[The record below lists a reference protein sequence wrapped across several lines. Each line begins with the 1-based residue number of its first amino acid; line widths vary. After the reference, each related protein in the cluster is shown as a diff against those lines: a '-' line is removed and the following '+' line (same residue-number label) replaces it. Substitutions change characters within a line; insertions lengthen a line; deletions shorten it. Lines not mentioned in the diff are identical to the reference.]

1 MVQGLPNSR
10 FASGLINSQ
19 LAYTLAP
26 EDRSGMDRGGDLANR
41 VRRQVAEEV
50 HGGKEFVSARFIPG
64 SFFSSHRR
72 HAVLLDYPRRVKV
85 TLQSPPSTRSLRC
98 VNPCFPSIL

>member
-1 MVQGLPNSR
+1 MTRSNSR

-41 VRRQVAEEV
+41 VRRQIAEERS
-50 HGGKEFVSARFIPG
+50 GGEEFVAACLFPG
-64 SFFSSHRR
+64 SFVSSHRR
-72 HAVLLDYPRRVKV
+72 HSVLLDYLRRVKV
-85 TLQSPPSTRSLRC
+85 TLQSPPSIRSLRY
-98 VNPCFPSIL
+98 VNPCIPSIL